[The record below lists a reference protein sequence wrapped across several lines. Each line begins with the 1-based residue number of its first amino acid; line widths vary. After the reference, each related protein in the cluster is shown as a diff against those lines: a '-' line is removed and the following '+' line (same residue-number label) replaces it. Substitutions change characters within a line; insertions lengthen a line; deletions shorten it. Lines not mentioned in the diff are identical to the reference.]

1 MSWLN
6 YHHLLYFHTVAREG
20 SVTKA
25 SEVLRLAQPTL
36 SGQIRKLE
44 DSLGE
49 KLLERD
55 GRNLALTDAG
65 RFVHGYTE
73 QIFTL
78 GREMLDGLRGLPTGR
93 PARLLVGIADV
104 VPKLICHRLLQVALE
119 MDDPAELVL
128 HEGKTPDLLAALAL
142 QEYDM
147 VLTDAPIGPSVHVKA
162 FNHSLGECG
171 VGFFAVSELARR
183 YRKGFPQSLDG
194 APLLLPTSNTEL
206 RHSLDAWFDSVEVR
220 PLVVAEIEDT
230 ALMKVFGQHGAGI
243 FAAPAVI
250 ADELRKAQRLH
261 LVGRTEDIHEHF
273 YAITVER
280 RIKHPAVAA
289 IAQAARQGTLLR
301 DTR

>member
-49 KLLERD
+49 KLFKKD
-55 GRNLALTDAG
+55 GRNLTLTDAG
-65 RFVHGYTE
+65 QFVQGYTE
-73 QIFTL
+73 QIFSL
-78 GREMLDGLRGLPTGR
+78 GREMLDGLQGFPTGR

-104 VPKLICHRLLQVALE
+104 VPKLICHRLLQIALE
-119 MDDPAELVL
+119 MDDPVELVL
-128 HEGKTPDLLAALAL
+128 HEGKTNDLLAALAL

-171 VGFFAVSELARR
+171 VGFFAVPELARG
-183 YRKGFPQSLDG
+183 YRRGFPVSLNA
-194 APLLLPTSNTEL
+194 APMLLPTPNTAL
-206 RHSLDAWFDSVEVR
+206 RNSLDAWFDSIDVR
-220 PLVVAEIEDT
+220 PQVVAEIEDS
-230 ALMKVFGQHGAGI
+230 ALMKVFGQNGTGI
-243 FAAPAVI
+243 FAAPVVI
-250 ADELRKAQRLH
+250 ADELRKMRRVQLI
-261 LVGRTEDIHEHF
+261 GSTDDIREHF

-289 IAQAARQGTLLR
+289 IAQAARRGILS
-301 DTR
+301 